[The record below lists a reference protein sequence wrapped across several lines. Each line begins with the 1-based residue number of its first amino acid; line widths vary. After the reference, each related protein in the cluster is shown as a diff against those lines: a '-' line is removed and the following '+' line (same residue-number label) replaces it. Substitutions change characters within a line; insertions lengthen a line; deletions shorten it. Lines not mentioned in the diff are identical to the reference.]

1 MKSVV
6 LSIALLLA
14 LAPALPASVT
24 SPRVTA
30 LLGAAPSPP
39 VLRAML
45 MAYADSARA
54 TDRNGAGE
62 ALYLAGTS
70 FDRGSRR
77 DSAIVL
83 YRMASDLRGGN
94 QEGGALIDA
103 LLARRAEGDIPDALA
118 RAKTLEAAR
127 SGDPQEQA
135 FMRGRFA
142 WALFLADQVDSASA
156 IFTAIQP
163 QLEAFPEW
171 RYRMA
176 KVASQIGDDR
186 RTFTLLLPNVV
197 LSRGTDR
204 EVMDMLAKIES
215 TGHREQAFRNEILG
229 QRNRH
234 EIREMAMLKLWH
246 GNRGSIVASDGFR
259 LGGVVLPPLGPHAS
273 RHPRAA
279 IVITAPEDS
288 LPLYDSLAVR
298 LARAGLA
305 VMLLDPRGSGW
316 SVGPE
321 CPEHDAWYGGEQGMQ
336 TLVARDLRSAL
347 RALAQAT
354 GADTSR
360 YLVIGVGSTAPI
372 AVEGAE
378 LDHRVRAVALVS
390 PAPAPVDRCTMAAR
404 LGRLQLPV
412 FLVSAPEDELWI
424 PPLVD
429 ALYQAGNRAA
439 SLATESSM
447 DGRRAT
453 QFRNDAEVS
462 SRLEKW
468 LNSALPP
475 RRSPPATPRGS
486 RPPG

>member
-1 MKSVV
+1 MKPVV

-14 LAPALPASVT
+14 FATSLTAGVT
-24 SPRVTA
+24 SPRVVGM
-30 LLGAAPSPP
+30 LGAAPSPP
-39 VLRAML
+39 ALRATL

-54 TDRNGAGE
+54 TNRNGAGE

-70 FDRGSRR
+70 FDRGSQR

-94 QEGGALIDA
+94 EEGGALIDA
-103 LLARRAEGDIPDALA
+103 LLARRAEGDIPDALS
-118 RAKTLEAAR
+118 RATTLEAAR

-135 FMRGRFA
+135 FMRGRLA
-142 WALFLADQVDSASA
+142 WALFLDSHPDSAA
-156 IFTAIQP
+156 VIFNAIQP

-176 KVASQIGDDR
+176 KVASEIGDDR
-186 RTFTLLLPNVV
+186 RTFTLLLPNVL
-197 LSRGTDR
+197 LSRGTDK
-204 EVMDMLAKIES
+204 EVMDMLTKIGS
-215 TGHREQAFRNEILG
+215 TGHREQAFRNAILG
-229 QRNRH
+229 LRNRH
-234 EIREMAMLKLWH
+234 EIREAAMLKLWH
-246 GNRGSIVASDGFR
+246 GSRGSIVASDGFR
-259 LGGVVLPPLGPHAS
+259 LGGVILPPFGPRAS

-298 LARAGLA
+298 LARSGLA

-321 CPEHDAWYGGEQGMQ
+321 CPTHDSWYGGEQGMQ
-336 TLVARDLRSAL
+336 TLVARDLRPAL
-347 RALAQAT
+347 RALTQAT

-360 YLVIGVGSTAPI
+360 YVVIGVGSTAPI

-378 LDHRVRAVALVS
+378 LDRRVRAVVLVS
-390 PAPAPVDRCTMAAR
+390 PAPSPVDRGPMAAR
-404 LGRLQLPV
+404 LARLQLPA

-429 ALYQAGNRAA
+429 ALYQAGDRAA

-453 QFRNDAEVS
+453 QFRNDADVS

-468 LNSALPP
+468 LNSTMAP

-486 RPPG
+486 RRPG